1 VKEAARALSARIRL
15 VDLNALWSMNVDQPW
30 GLVRR
35 RILAMLF
42 TAPKWD
48 ALLYLLGSL
57 RDPHTAVVA
66 FAREYLN
73 RWLTRF
79 NESSPPLSDALQE
92 ALRAA
97 FQNVRTTLMSDTAR
111 ELDFI
116 LR

>member
-1 VKEAARALSARIRL
+1 
-15 VDLNALWSMNVDQPW
+15 MNVDQPW

-42 TAPKWD
+42 TTPKWD

-57 RDPHTAVVA
+57 QDPHPAVVA

-79 NESSPPLSDALQE
+79 NQSSPPLSDALQE
-92 ALRAA
+92 ALCAA
-97 FQNVRTTLMSDTAR
+97 LQNARTTLTSDTVR